1 MIIQHVSQHEF
12 WMYLMLML
20 HNKGTKSR
28 KLCLNY
34 LKITKVCRF
43 KRTIKCISNVIYIVN
58 NIVTSFYPSISF
70 RAKGCTKIYRYDF
83 HLFSKIA
90 QHLRTYDDK
99 DNIPLSL
106 QLIIN
111 QKSKYYSLFNLI
123 KVRPK
128 QKNFKKKL
136 RDENFENIYHMIL
149 EASASFS
156 VLPQDLNL
164 ASMEQFYKVFGPN
177 SITNEQQT
185 DKRAAPGP
193 QEYLWHTNF
202 TELQYFGQ
210 NNCPNKP
217 KACIHPLYF
226 QAWIWAYRWCLWANG
241 IRRYEEVSRKYS
253 VISTAYYIY
262 IIAVKNWNCHI
273 LDSDSTIGSI

>member
-1 MIIQHVSQHEF
+1 MF
-12 WMYLMLML
+12 YLNLPL
-20 HNKGTKSR
+20 
-28 KLCLNY
+28 
-34 LKITKVCRF
+34 RF
-43 KRTIKCISNVIYIVN
+43 S
-58 NIVTSFYPSISF
+58 SFF
-70 RAKGCTKIYRYDF
+70 
-83 HLFSKIA
+83 FSKKP

-136 RDENFENIYHMIL
+136 RDENFENIYHVIL
-149 EASASFS
+149 EASAAFS

-193 QEYLWHTNF
+193 QEYL
-202 TELQYFGQ
+202 
-210 NNCPNKP
+210 
-217 KACIHPLYF
+217 
-226 QAWIWAYRWCLWANG
+226 
-241 IRRYEEVSRKYS
+241 
-253 VISTAYYIY
+253 
-262 IIAVKNWNCHI
+262 
-273 LDSDSTIGSI
+273 

>member
-1 MIIQHVSQHEF
+1 M
-12 WMYLMLML
+12 
-20 HNKGTKSR
+20 T
-28 KLCLNY
+28 
-34 LKITKVCRF
+34 
-43 KRTIKCISNVIYIVN
+43 
-58 NIVTSFYPSISF
+58 
-70 RAKGCTKIYRYDF
+70 TKIISRWV
-83 HLFSKIA
+83 
-90 QHLRTYDDK
+90 
-99 DNIPLSL
+99 
-106 QLIIN
+106 
-111 QKSKYYSLFNLI
+111 YSLLLI
-123 KVRPK
+123 KSQNIIRCSIWLKWGPNK
-128 QKNFKKKL
+128 KISKKKL